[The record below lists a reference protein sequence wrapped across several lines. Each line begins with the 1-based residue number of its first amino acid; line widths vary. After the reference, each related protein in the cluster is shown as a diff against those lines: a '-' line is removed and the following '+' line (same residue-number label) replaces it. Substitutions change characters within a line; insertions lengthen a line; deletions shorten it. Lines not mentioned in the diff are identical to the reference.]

1 MIAGLTTMDL
11 RQRFEKRQMV
21 ARKLHAIIRRYVRRR
36 QRKISLFILFIGKCL
51 RDRARQRRF
60 WIEPSRGKSLF
71 WEEAVSQWKDDTLWL
86 ENFRIS
92 RQSFLFIC
100 HGLQDTLKRK
110 DTRFRKAITVEK
122 RIAICLWHLATGED
136 LRSLGWRFDV
146 GKSTVCQV
154 VNEVCQVIV
163 DVLLPGIT
171 GDDLKTVLEGFKT
184 TWRFPQ
190 CAGAIDGTHIPIVA
204 PKECP
209 ADYYNRKGFYSL
221 VMQVVVDHTY
231 R

>member
-1 MIAGLTTMDL
+1 MITGLYTTMDL

-21 ARKLHAIIRRYVRRR
+21 ARKRHAIIRRYVR
-36 QRKISLFILFIGKCL
+36 
-51 RDRARQRRF
+51 RRF

-136 LRSLGWRFDV
+136 LRSLFR
-146 GKSTVCQV
+146 
-154 VNEVCQVIV
+154 
-163 DVLLPGIT
+163 
-171 GDDLKTVLEGFKT
+171 
-184 TWRFPQ
+184 
-190 CAGAIDGTHIPIVA
+190 
-204 PKECP
+204 
-209 ADYYNRKGFYSL
+209 
-221 VMQVVVDHTY
+221 
-231 R
+231 